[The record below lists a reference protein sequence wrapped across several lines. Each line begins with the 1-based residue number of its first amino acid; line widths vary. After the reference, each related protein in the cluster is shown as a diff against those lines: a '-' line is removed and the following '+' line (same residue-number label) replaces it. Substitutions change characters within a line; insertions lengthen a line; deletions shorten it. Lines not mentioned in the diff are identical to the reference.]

1 MSPWQK
7 QNLSALKKRLAT
19 VQRMRSGI
27 LFERQSHYN
36 YVVVRRTSDQLLL
49 CYRHLSHRIE
59 EIESRLGLNEPLAL
73 LSQYTQAM
81 MLALAWQPTPQ
92 RGLLLGLGGGRLQI
106 VLHHYVEELSL
117 YTVEID
123 PLVVEVAQ
131 RFFGFLEDDRQHVIL
146 NDGRAYLRTPP
157 AEAPYDLIFLDAYRA
172 GGVPAHLSTWE
183 FYEECRSVLTPQ
195 GVVVTNL
202 QSGAPLYDATRKTFA
217 TLFRYTTVF
226 PIFSGNVIVVGSD
239 TEQLRPEE
247 IRLRATQVQQRY
259 GFDFALP
266 SWAQNAV
273 ISAPFLAHA
282 PILHDID
289 VEKGKPLST
298 KP

>member
-7 QNLSALKKRLAT
+7 QNLNALKKRLAT
-19 VQRMRSGI
+19 VQRMRPGI

-49 CYRHLSHRIE
+49 CYRHLSHRVE
-59 EIESRLGLNEPLAL
+59 EIESRLGLNDPLAL
-73 LSQYTQAM
+73 LSQYTQTM
-81 MLALAWQPTPQ
+81 MLALVWQPTPQ

-106 VLHHYVEELSL
+106 VLHHYLETLSL

-172 GGVPAHLSTWE
+172 GGVPSHLSTWE
-183 FYEECRSVLTPQ
+183 FYEECRSMLTPQ
-195 GVVVTNL
+195 GVIVTNL

-226 PIFSGNVIVVGSD
+226 PIFSGNVVVVGSD

-247 IRLRATQVQQRY
+247 IQLRATKVQQRY

-289 VEKGKPLST
+289 VEKGKLLFP